1 VNSEEINMARRYTAD
16 DKRAALEQLDSGADM
31 QSVSAQL
38 GVRPSTLR
46 AWQREN
52 SESRETRL
60 RAEICRLEERL
71 IENTHKL
78 LDTMDGVIENAPL
91 NQRATALGIFI
102 DRYLKLDEHLA
113 QTQNEAQDETDGT
126 IRIEYRYP
134 DGSIHRAPPWAG
146 DDSGYDGPVSRG
158 GLWPSVR
165 QNGDGQN
172 PDPRTRPTRR
182 TGVVVSADLRD
193 GEPSVARFEDD
204 SLDAERLWPDD

>member
-1 VNSEEINMARRYTAD
+1 MARRYSTE
-16 DKRAALEQLDSGADM
+16 DKRAALTQLDSGADM
-31 QSVSAQL
+31 QSVSAQF
-38 GVRPSTLR
+38 GVRPATLR
-46 AWQREN
+46 LWQQQNAEARE
-52 SESRETRL
+52 SRL

-78 LDTMDGVIENAPL
+78 LDGMDGMIENAPL

-113 QTQNEAQDETDGT
+113 HTQNENEAQDETDGT

-146 DDSGYDGPVSRG
+146 DDSGYDGPISRG

-172 PDPRTRPTRR
+172 PDSRTRPARR
-182 TGVVVSADLRD
+182 TGVVAGTDLRD

-204 SLDAERLWPDD
+204 GLDAERLWPDD